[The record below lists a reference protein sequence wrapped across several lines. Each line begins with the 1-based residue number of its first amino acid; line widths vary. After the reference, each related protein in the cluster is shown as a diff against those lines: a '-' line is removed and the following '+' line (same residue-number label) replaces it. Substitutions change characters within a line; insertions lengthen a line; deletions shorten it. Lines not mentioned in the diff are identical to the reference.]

1 MTVKRTLRDS
11 PSGSAISS
19 AMTRAPLG
27 GGVAGVSSVMN
38 RERQGTLASDAPD
51 SPTQMCASDV
61 LVLIAHS
68 TIGQEH
74 IQMRLHEPGRL
85 AALVVDLQP
94 NRGGGIGRSTCRIS
108 SLPISSLL
116 ERWHSET
123 ATSHLSNREAF
134 GFQGLAA
141 DDALRCQP
149 RRGCVRR
156 YSWLRREVIVYDV
169 DGVRG
174 LQQRNEARCWRL
186 AAYMTPEVHL
196 T

>member
-1 MTVKRTLRDS
+1 MDPKVWPAVIQPPGCTKLL
-11 PSGSAISS
+11 GSINVRFNLSQ
-19 AMTRAPLG
+19 RRL
-27 GGVAGVSSVMN
+27 
-38 RERQGTLASDAPD
+38 
-51 SPTQMCASDV
+51 

-156 YSWLRREVIVYDV
+156 YSWLRREVIVCDV

-174 LQQRNEARCWRL
+174 PQQRNEARCWRL

-196 T
+196 TFASYA